1 MPKEVASELFQASSV
16 SKVVTQK
23 LPGYEFKEKTT
34 ITSSEILAYLKSI
47 VKENGFFTFGAE
59 SERLGKLI
67 TKLHKYMKT
76 YLTSYAQKCLGEV
89 ADYVDITDVAEVPKN
104 VILA

>member
-1 MPKEVASELFQASSV
+1 MPKEVASEFFQASCV

-34 ITSSEILAYLKSI
+34 ITSSEILAYIKSI

-59 SERLGKLI
+59 S
-67 TKLHKYMKT
+67 
-76 YLTSYAQKCLGEV
+76 
-89 ADYVDITDVAEVPKN
+89 
-104 VILA
+104 